1 MRKAMNVMGLR
12 KHAPQPPVAGMDPP
26 APMRPPVLPHEERS
40 WTSQP
45 SRTESSYSE
54 EYDPYEEDVSESATY
69 DDEPY
74 SEVTGYDD
82 EPYSE
87 LTGYDDEPY
96 SEAATYDDEPY
107 SEETDYDEEP
117 YSDMTGYDDEYTERD
132 SIETLGTNASAAY
145 VDHEYSDPYEDEYT
159 SDDTASDGTPR
170 AISEAPGGATKGPKD
185 AGTMRTDMPRP
196 AEVPVPPPVPVAA
209 EKKSGFLPGLRRK
222 LPGKD
227 VPQKTSLLHRLPI
240 LGQRSKR
247 PTTDPASPRLAMA
260 ESHDPAYDLGQDA
273 DAAIG
278 KSALQTSPP
287 MGGAR
292 VLGLSLIHI

>member
-12 KHAPQPPVAGMDPP
+12 KHAPQPPAAGMDPP
-26 APMRPPVLPHEERS
+26 PPMRPAVLPQEERS

-54 EYDPYEEDVSESATY
+54 EYDPYDEDMSESATY

-196 AEVPVPPPVPVAA
+196 AEVPVAFFPACV
-209 EKKSGFLPGLRRK
+209 ESCPGKTCRRK
-222 LPGKD
+222 RRCCIVCPSWVSAANALP
-227 VPQKTSLLHRLPI
+227 PI
-240 LGQRSKR
+240 LLLR
-247 PTTDPASPRLAMA
+247 ASP
-260 ESHDPAYDLGQDA
+260 
-273 DAAIG
+273 
-278 KSALQTSPP
+278 
-287 MGGAR
+287 
-292 VLGLSLIHI
+292 

>member
-12 KHAPQPPVAGMDPP
+12 KHAPRPPAAGMDPP
-26 APMRPPVLPHEERS
+26 PPMRPAVLPQEERS

-54 EYDPYEEDVSESATY
+54 EYDPYDEDMSESATY

-145 VDHEYSDPYEDEYT
+145 VDHEYSDPY
-159 SDDTASDGTPR
+159 
-170 AISEAPGGATKGPKD
+170 
-185 AGTMRTDMPRP
+185 
-196 AEVPVPPPVPVAA
+196 
-209 EKKSGFLPGLRRK
+209 
-222 LPGKD
+222 
-227 VPQKTSLLHRLPI
+227 
-240 LGQRSKR
+240 
-247 PTTDPASPRLAMA
+247 
-260 ESHDPAYDLGQDA
+260 
-273 DAAIG
+273 
-278 KSALQTSPP
+278 
-287 MGGAR
+287 
-292 VLGLSLIHI
+292 LSLIHI